1 MIASTRGKPR
11 RMRGLP
17 YGHGYRS
24 GRIGIRVP
32 GLRLRD
38 VFGQAGRVEP
48 VAPRSGKSG
57 LGVLRERPIRSRS
70 PCSDTRASLRG
81 FFGPFRKFD
90 VVSAARR
97 DVRYRTALRRGSHYF
112 PSVDQSLT
120 STRRS
125 NPKSLGTQR
134 QLSSG
139 EGNMLTRIPAAFI
152 ATALLATAIASP
164 ALARSAPAGAQR
176 AQQNSCA
183 SWHANAPRSDWE
195 CAHSSN

>member
-1 MIASTRGKPR
+1 MGTDIGLAGSESESLSCAFGTSSVRPAALSQSPHEAANRVLASCGKD
-11 RMRGLP
+11 
-17 YGHGYRS
+17 RS
-24 GRIGIRVP
+24 GRG
-32 GLRLRD
+32 
-38 VFGQAGRVEP
+38 
-48 VAPRSGKSG
+48 
-57 LGVLRERPIRSRS
+57 S
-70 PCSDTRASLRG
+70 PCSDTRASSRG